1 MEQKV
6 LDFFRKKAEQIIERE
21 YHDEIQ
27 KIKRSIMKRQS
38 KMSDDETQRLKKEW
52 KNENNILI
60 LEFKAKFENNLKRYN
75 NDFNKSI
82 QLFDK
87 QTESGSNHRNEK
99 ELIKNLNINNF
110 EKKIYYELACKDA
123 IRNAK
128 SQERKWRQ
136 QRRKDKREIIL
147 RNNREEQKIREN
159 LQSESSSEYD
169 RVFMKIETKR
179 QDILKERID
188 IIDKKW
194 TVKQKTEMELFNE
207 EWARTREKKINN
219 IIEDTIKRDKERIIG
234 YTGQLSTEVFDI
246 HNVFNERVNNEW
258 DVERSKLINSKKL
271 YISSIIKEITF
282 KINKKYE
289 IIIENKTKEIDKMFE
304 TEINTVNTLHEKRI
318 EQMIIDY
325 KKTIINNLE
334 KGKKNID
341 KYKNRDDYDKFKK
354 DCERSHNSFIRN
366 EKKKLR
372 NIKITSSHLLPEN
385 AQNQIKILVNQKKN
399 ILIDIN
405 NKTTKRHFDMKELY
419 NKCRIEEIVKE
430 TTKIEEK
437 ENAKVILEVDSLEQA
452 WKSNKKENS
461 LLLNKVKYNAHLET
475 KLLESNQ
482 INKQKDEENI
492 YFKME
497 IQKKENEIIQLKNE
511 ITKKDA
517 LLKKF
522 EIEMNFLK
530 KFKEKYLE
538 VQDNKKKKKKEKTRG
553 VWGRHN
559 IIEEPK
565 TKNDFQEIEKKL
577 LMKSVLREKG
587 PIFEHIYKCNGIYR
601 DEGNIQIIFK
611 ANDKDIISIKYEH
624 EFRTV
629 SFISFGSKISLPFAF
644 DINKFF
650 CITIKIV
657 NSRISVEI
665 NNTSM
670 GTYDLLDDTLLTKI
684 IIRVSSNKS
693 LFYHQY
699 IRPLK

>member
-1 MEQKV
+1 
-6 LDFFRKKAEQIIERE
+6 
-21 YHDEIQ
+21 
-27 KIKRSIMKRQS
+27 MKRQS

-147 RNNREEQKIREN
+147 RNNREKQKIREN

-219 IIEDTIKRDKERIIG
+219 IIEDTIKKDKERIIG

-385 AQNQIKILVNQKKN
+385 AQNQIKILVNSTKKN
-399 ILIDIN
+399 
-405 NKTTKRHFDMKELY
+405 M
-419 NKCRIEEIVKE
+419 
-430 TTKIEEK
+430 
-437 ENAKVILEVDSLEQA
+437 
-452 WKSNKKENS
+452 
-461 LLLNKVKYNAHLET
+461 
-475 KLLESNQ
+475 
-482 INKQKDEENI
+482 
-492 YFKME
+492 
-497 IQKKENEIIQLKNE
+497 
-511 ITKKDA
+511 
-517 LLKKF
+517 
-522 EIEMNFLK
+522 
-530 KFKEKYLE
+530 
-538 VQDNKKKKKKEKTRG
+538 
-553 VWGRHN
+553 
-559 IIEEPK
+559 
-565 TKNDFQEIEKKL
+565 
-577 LMKSVLREKG
+577 
-587 PIFEHIYKCNGIYR
+587 
-601 DEGNIQIIFK
+601 
-611 ANDKDIISIKYEH
+611 
-624 EFRTV
+624 
-629 SFISFGSKISLPFAF
+629 
-644 DINKFF
+644 
-650 CITIKIV
+650 
-657 NSRISVEI
+657 
-665 NNTSM
+665 
-670 GTYDLLDDTLLTKI
+670 
-684 IIRVSSNKS
+684 
-693 LFYHQY
+693 
-699 IRPLK
+699 